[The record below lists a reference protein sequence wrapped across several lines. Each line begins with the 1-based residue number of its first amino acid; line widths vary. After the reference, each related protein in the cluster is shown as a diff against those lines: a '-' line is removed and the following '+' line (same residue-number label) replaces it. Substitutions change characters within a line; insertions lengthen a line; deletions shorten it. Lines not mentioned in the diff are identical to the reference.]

1 MKIFDL
7 LEEIK
12 IGDED
17 FKKLKLSEDIES
29 DVEELEEGS
38 RYVRINR
45 RLDKML
51 NRISSKAGTKSEL
64 KSVLSKLSKSSKVF
78 ESVDN
83 MLWRGEKPTK
93 AQARAKMVSLKKN
106 YESITNELR
115 DRTLKEAI
123 KESGIATLMGSALG
137 SMLYGA
143 KKLQDIAKT
152 TSITSLQKRF
162 VPPYLKY
169 DSNLELNFLN
179 KAENGGYEPSIRE
192 DILNDAG
199 EEACID
205 LVGEVDRKIVTKAV
219 AQAKRK
225 FDINTEDGMKKAIAF
240 IKKYVDENCR
250 ANTQS

>member
-192 DILNDAG
+192 DILN
-199 EEACID
+199 
-205 LVGEVDRKIVTKAV
+205 
-219 AQAKRK
+219 
-225 FDINTEDGMKKAIAF
+225 ED
-240 IKKYVDENCR
+240 
-250 ANTQS
+250 